1 MPLVVT
7 AMRVQKSFTNELSK
21 IFVENMTKSVKE
33 ALKEN
38 VINLD
43 WLDQETREVLDDK
56 VEAMSSLIGKI
67 FSVELDTT

>member
-33 ALKEN
+33 AFKEN
-38 VINLD
+38 FINLD